1 MKASTINQL
10 SDKSIIQAIS
20 DKNELAFASF
30 YNHHWDS
37 LFISAY
43 KVLKDEEACKDVVQ
57 EVFLSIWGN
66 EQLQDIKNIEG
77 YLHQSVRYKVL
88 MALRKAK
95 VSEKHLETV
104 TEVAEN
110 TTENLLA
117 YEELNDT
124 VERSIGSLPERC
136 QEVFRMS
143 RMENLS
149 NKEIAERLD
158 ISVRTVETHIGNAL
172 RKLKNA
178 LDSQVVYVIFAL
190 LQSAVMITTL
200 TQYYINLICHFA
212 LRSCPNQRNIH
223 VKAINDKARISRSSR
238 PLLDR

>member
-1 MKASTINQL
+1 MKASKLNQL
-10 SDKSIIQAIS
+10 SDKSVIQAIS
-20 DKNELAFASF
+20 DKNELAFATL
-30 YNHHWDS
+30 YHQYWDT
-37 LFISAY
+37 LFISAF
-43 KVLKDEEACKDVVQ
+43 KVIKDEEACKDIVQ

-66 EQLQDIKNIEG
+66 EHLQEIENIEG

-95 VSEKHLETV
+95 VSEKHLETIK
-104 TEVAEN
+104 EVAEN

-117 YEELNDT
+117 YEELNET

-136 QEVFRMS
+136 QEVFRLS

-172 RKLKNA
+172 RKLKTA

-190 LQSAVMITTL
+190 LQTSVMITTL
-200 TQYYINLICHFA
+200 SQY
-212 LRSCPNQRNIH
+212 
-223 VKAINDKARISRSSR
+223 
-238 PLLDR
+238 